1 MAINIKNL
9 EERIQKKA
17 HLVDSNTAVDDL
29 TDMVEASLLLTGSLK
44 TYADSSELP
53 TATG

>member
-29 TDMVEASLLLTGSLK
+29 TDMVEAALLLTCKSPTSEEL
-44 TYADSSELP
+44 SSE
-53 TATG
+53 ANGNF